1 MNFGIG
7 FILKAESNTLL
18 ETKLPGTKG
27 IELES
32 NFPELVYFLRG
43 VAKNE
48 LQDYQGAIDDF
59 SKVIEIDPHNKD
71 ALLQRSIGYKKL
83 SNLDLNKIKE

>member
-1 MNFGIG
+1 M
-7 FILKAESNTLL
+7 
-18 ETKLPGTKG
+18 
-27 IELES
+27 
-32 NFPELVYFLRG
+32 RG

>member
-32 NFPELVYFLRG
+32 FNAQIGFQKYLKPLVTKRKIG
-43 VAKNE
+43 TS
-48 LQDYQGAIDDF
+48 F
-59 SKVIEIDPHNKD
+59 SN
-71 ALLQRSIGYKKL
+71 RKK
-83 SNLDLNKIKE
+83 